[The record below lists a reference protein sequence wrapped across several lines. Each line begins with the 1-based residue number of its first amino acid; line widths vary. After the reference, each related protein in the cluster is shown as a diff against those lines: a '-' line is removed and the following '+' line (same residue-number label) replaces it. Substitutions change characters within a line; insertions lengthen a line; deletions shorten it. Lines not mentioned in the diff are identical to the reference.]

1 MMEVILAALAS
12 SGFFSLIQFLIKR
25 HDDKRGKTAELD
37 KKIDGIRKDLDG
49 LRAEIKKSDA
59 LQARRRILRF
69 NDELLSGI
77 KHSKEA
83 FDDIIDEDLDL
94 YEKFTNTHP
103 DFVNNKCQL
112 AKQHIKD
119 TYLKCERE
127 ASFL

>member
-1 MMEVILAALAS
+1 MEILLTALAS

-25 HDDKRGKTAELD
+25 HDDKNGKRAELD
-37 KKIDGIRKDLDG
+37 KKIDSIQKDIDD

-69 NDELLSGI
+69 NDELLSGL

-83 FDDIIDEDLDL
+83 FDDVIDDTDI
-94 YEKFTNTHP
+94 YEKFVTENPT
-103 DFVNNKCQL
+103 FINNKCVL

-119 TYLKCERE
+119 TYLKCEKE

>member
-1 MMEVILAALAS
+1 MEILLTALAS

-25 HDDKRGKTAELD
+25 HDDKNGKRAELD
-37 KKIDGIRKDLDG
+37 KKIDSIQKDIDD
-49 LRAEIKKSDA
+49 LRSEIKKSDA

-69 NDELLSGI
+69 NDELLSGL

-83 FDDIIDEDLDL
+83 FDDIIDDTDI
-94 YEKFTNTHP
+94 YEKFVTENPT
-103 DFVNNKCQL
+103 FINNKCVL

-119 TYLKCERE
+119 TYLKCEKE

>member
-1 MMEVILAALAS
+1 MEILLTALAS

-25 HDDKRGKTAELD
+25 HDDKNGKRAELD
-37 KKIDGIRKDLDG
+37 KKIDSIQKDIDD
-49 LRAEIKKSDA
+49 LRSEIKKSDA

-69 NDELLSGI
+69 NDELLSGL

-83 FDDIIDEDLDL
+83 FDDVIDDTDI
-94 YEKFTNTHP
+94 YEKFVTENPT
-103 DFVNNKCQL
+103 FINNKCVL

-119 TYLKCERE
+119 TYLKCEKE

>member
-1 MMEVILAALAS
+1 MEVILAALAS

-25 HDDKRGKTAELD
+25 HDDKKGKRAELD
-37 KKIDGIRKDLDG
+37 KKIDSIQKDIDD

-69 NDELLSGI
+69 NDELLNGVM
-77 KHSKEA
+77 HSKEA
-83 FDDIIDEDLDL
+83 FDDIVEDLDL
-94 YEKFTNTHP
+94 YEKFTSTHP
-103 DFVNNKCQL
+103 DFINNKCVL
-112 AKQHIKD
+112 AKTHIKD

>member
-1 MMEVILAALAS
+1 MEILLTALAS

-25 HDDKRGKTAELD
+25 HDDKNGKRAELD
-37 KKIDGIRKDLDG
+37 KKIDSIQKDIED
-49 LRAEIKKSDA
+49 LRSEIKKSDA

-69 NDELLSGI
+69 NDELLSGL

-83 FDDIIDEDLDL
+83 FDDVIDDTDI
-94 YEKFTNTHP
+94 YEKFVTENPT
-103 DFVNNKCQL
+103 FINNKCVL

-119 TYLKCERE
+119 TYLKCEKE

>member
-1 MMEVILAALAS
+1 MEIILAALAS
-12 SGFFSLIQFLIKR
+12 SGMFSLIQFLIKR
-25 HDDKRGKTAELD
+25 HDEKQGKRAELD
-37 KKIDGIRKDLDG
+37 KKIDGIRTDLDE
-49 LRAEIKKSDA
+49 LRAEIKKNDA

-83 FDDIIDEDLDL
+83 FDDIVDDLDV
-94 YEKFTNTHP
+94 YEKFTSSHP
-103 DFVNNKCQL
+103 DFVNNRCVL

-119 TYLKCERE
+119 TYLRCEKE

>member
-1 MMEVILAALAS
+1 MEIVLAALAS
-12 SGFFSLIQFLIKR
+12 SGLFSLLQFLIKR
-25 HDDKRGKTAELD
+25 HDEKKGKRAELD
-37 KKIDGIRKDLDG
+37 KKIDGIRKDLDD
-49 LRAEIKKSDA
+49 LRAEIKKGDA

-83 FDDIIDEDLDL
+83 FDDIVDDLDV
-94 YEKFTNTHP
+94 YEKFTSSHP
-103 DFVNNKCQL
+103 DFVNNRCVL

-119 TYLKCERE
+119 TYLRCEKE

>member
-1 MMEVILAALAS
+1 MEILLTALAS

-25 HDDKRGKTAELD
+25 HDDKNGKRAELD
-37 KKIDGIRKDLDG
+37 KKIDTIQKDIDD
-49 LRAEIKKSDA
+49 LRSEIKKSDA

-69 NDELLSGI
+69 NDELLSGL

-83 FDDIIDEDLDL
+83 FDDIIDDTDI
-94 YEKFTNTHP
+94 YEKFVTENPT
-103 DFVNNKCQL
+103 FINNKCVL

-119 TYLKCERE
+119 TYLKCEKE

>member
-1 MMEVILAALAS
+1 MEIVLAALAS
-12 SGFFSLIQFLIKR
+12 SGLFSLLQFLIKR
-25 HDDKRGKTAELD
+25 HDEKKGKRAELD
-37 KKIDGIRKDLDG
+37 KKIDGIRTDLDE
-49 LRAEIKKSDA
+49 LRAEIKKNDA

-83 FDDIIDEDLDL
+83 FDDIVDDLDV
-94 YEKFTNTHP
+94 YEKFTSLHP
-103 DFVNNKCQL
+103 DFVNNRCVL

-119 TYLKCERE
+119 TYLRCEKE

>member
-25 HDDKRGKTAELD
+25 HDDKNGKRAELD
-37 KKIDGIRKDLDG
+37 KKIDGVRKDLDD
-49 LRAEIKKSDA
+49 LRAEIKKGDV

-69 NDELLSGI
+69 NDELLSGA

-83 FDDIIDEDLDL
+83 FDDIVEDLDL
-94 YEKFTNTHP
+94 YEKFTGTHP
-103 DFVNNKCQL
+103 DFINNKCVL